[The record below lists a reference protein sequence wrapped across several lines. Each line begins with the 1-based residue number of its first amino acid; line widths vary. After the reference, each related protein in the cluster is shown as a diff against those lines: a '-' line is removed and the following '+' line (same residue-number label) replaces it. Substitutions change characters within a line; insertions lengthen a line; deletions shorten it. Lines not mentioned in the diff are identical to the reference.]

1 MLTGQKSFYNLKTE
15 EEEEE
20 EEGERRVSKFFFIFD
35 LIDEI
40 PPEEKSKINN
50 VALRVHPKYM
60 FLFRL
65 H

>member
-1 MLTGQKSFYNLKTE
+1 MPSLQ
-15 EEEEE
+15 
-20 EEGERRVSKFFFIFD
+20 VFFFIFD